1 MGGVPRARPACYATC
16 VWLRAEGIC
25 TAREV
30 RVHCASIACALAKA
44 ASTLRVQAC
53 LSTDCAIDG
62 LAKAGECHDRGC
74 MWFDRRSAADRA
86 LVAPHTKRKQQAEA
100 EEHDAPQGRMTLE
113 LRARSVIDDTS
124 EERPF
129 GRSRAR
135 SCASLGPAWGA
146 SLGPAWAALH
156 AARHPDATRR
166 SASPR
171 KSVARLQVLGE
182 GKLRTE

>member
-1 MGGVPRARPACYATC
+1 
-16 VWLRAEGIC
+16 
-25 TAREV
+25 
-30 RVHCASIACALAKA
+30 
-44 ASTLRVQAC
+44 
-53 LSTDCAIDG
+53 
-62 LAKAGECHDRGC
+62 
-74 MWFDRRSAADRA
+74 MWFDRRKAADRA
-86 LVAPHTKRKQQAEA
+86 LVAPHTKRKQQAEAEA

-156 AARHPDATRR
+156 AARHTAPHAVP
-166 SASPR
+166 SPR
-171 KSVARLQVLGE
+171 KTLSQVRKSWPE
-182 GKLRTE
+182 GKQRTSGDVANPFSH

>member
-1 MGGVPRARPACYATC
+1 MSATTEGAC
-16 VWLRAEGIC
+16 G
-25 TAREV
+25 
-30 RVHCASIACALAKA
+30 SN
-44 ASTLRVQAC
+44 
-53 LSTDCAIDG
+53 
-62 LAKAGECHDRGC
+62 
-74 MWFDRRSAADRA
+74 RRSAADRA
-86 LVAPHTKRKQQAEA
+86 LVAPHTKRKQQAEAEA

-156 AARHPDATRR
+156 AARHTAPHAVPSPAQLASPQVLAGGKAADITHVANRFPHLALRKLTLAKGLRKRRGVWR
-166 SASPR
+166 SAPASGL
-171 KSVARLQVLGE
+171 LQDRCRGAAGRSFLGCCSNHCA
-182 GKLRTE
+182 

>member
-1 MGGVPRARPACYATC
+1 
-16 VWLRAEGIC
+16 
-25 TAREV
+25 
-30 RVHCASIACALAKA
+30 
-44 ASTLRVQAC
+44 
-53 LSTDCAIDG
+53 
-62 LAKAGECHDRGC
+62 

-129 GRSRAR
+129 GRSRVR
-135 SCASLGPAWGA
+135 SRASLGPAWGA

-156 AARHPDATRR
+156 AARHPDTTRR
-166 SASPR
+166 S
-171 KSVARLQVLGE
+171 VAAQVLAG
-182 GKLRTE
+182 GKAADINLITNAKTGR

>member
-1 MGGVPRARPACYATC
+1 MCTGRGGKH
-16 VWLRAEGIC
+16 
-25 TAREV
+25 TARAGVLEH
-30 RVHCASIACALAKA
+30 RLAPSMGSVGQGRCVA
-44 ASTLRVQAC
+44 RQSVA
-53 LSTDCAIDG
+53 
-62 LAKAGECHDRGC
+62 

-129 GRSRAR
+129 GRSRA
-135 SCASLGPAWGA
+135 SLGPAWCA

-156 AARHPDATRR
+156 AARHVDATPW
-166 SASPR
+166 PR
-171 KSVARLQVLGE
+171 KSCGSVRTHGSKRKGRLRKGMI
-182 GKLRTE
+182 